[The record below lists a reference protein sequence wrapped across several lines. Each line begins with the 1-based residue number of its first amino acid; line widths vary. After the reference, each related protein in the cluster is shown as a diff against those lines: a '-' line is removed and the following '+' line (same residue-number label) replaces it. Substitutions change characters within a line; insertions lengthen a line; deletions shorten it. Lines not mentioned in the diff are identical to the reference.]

1 MTIYLNKQK
10 RENPK
15 NPHKYWGFRG
25 NKSGKS
31 ACFDRHIISEIDI
44 SIPYVIIIIG
54 PERGAK
60 DMDDKKEEN
69 DITYLM
75 IYKNKC

>member
-1 MTIYLNKQK
+1 M
-10 RENPK
+10 E
-15 NPHKYWGFRG
+15 

-31 ACFDRHIISEIDI
+31 ACFDRYIISEIDI

-60 DMDDKKEEN
+60 DMDDKKKEN
-69 DITYLM
+69 DKKPPAGEEDGDRKLHR
-75 IYKNKC
+75 KRKGACF